1 MAQSTE
7 EVKALLAEGGAEM
20 SDEEAELIHTL
31 ARQILDPANRELSL
45 DELQA
50 VAGGVTDRDWD
61 KDGCAAT
68 VEDGSSCWFTDGGC
82 VAVNISYKHKPVQF
96 CFNCGAYGMIHDDSV
111 FVERVEPY
119 VEMYREYLH
128 CHYCGF
134 KFDFLNRKEWF

>member
-1 MAQSTE
+1 MNRRELEERVAKAQGTKE
-7 EVKALLAEGGAEM
+7 AKAILAESGAEM

-82 VAVNISYKHKPVQF
+82 VAVNNSYEHRPV
-96 CFNCGAYGMIHDDSV
+96 
-111 FVERVEPY
+111 
-119 VEMYREYLH
+119 
-128 CHYCGF
+128 
-134 KFDFLNRKEWF
+134 